1 MYHTSISQ
9 SSSRRRRSRPS
20 GGKPARGKGLSRKER
35 ARLTQLGICLA
46 VFLTLFLGKGIFPD
60 KLAEVHRKLEE
71 VLVADT
77 DFREAFSALGE
88 ALSGEDS
95 ILGQVG
101 DFCVEVFGGSGSGQA
116 QLAAVEQNLSA
127 QIVFLNGDSSLN
139 QQAEQYLRLTPSEGQ
154 LLSGAEEQQAAEE
167 PAQPEAQTPQPEET
181 QEEPQEEPAVAP
193 VGAVVT
199 NVEYSGP
206 ELPANYTM
214 DELSLG
220 ELETV
225 TPVLGHLWSE
235 YGYRDHPINGTY
247 TFHNGVDLGGGMGDP
262 IAAFADGVVEYV
274 GENDAHGLYLQ
285 LDHGNGIK
293 SFYAHCSKICVTQGQ
308 QVSKGEKVAEVG
320 STGVSTGPHL
330 HLELKVNGIHVN
342 PVYYIDY
349 IPAE

>member
-1 MYHTSISQ
+1 MHHTSISQ

-35 ARLTQLGICLA
+35 VRLTQLGVCLA

-127 QIVFLNGDSSLN
+127 QIVFLNEDSSLN
-139 QQAEQYLRLTPSEGQ
+139 QQAEQYLRLTPAEDR
-154 LLSGAEEQQAAEE
+154 LLPAAEQEAEE
-167 PAQPEAQTPQPEET
+167 PAQPEPQTQPEEAP
-181 QEEPQEEPAVAP
+181 EEAEALP

-199 NVEYSGP
+199 SVEYSGP
-206 ELPANYTM
+206 ELPSSYTM

-225 TPVLGHLWSE
+225 TPVVGHLWSE

-274 GENDAHGLYLQ
+274 GENDSHGLYLQ
-285 LDHGNGIK
+285 LDHGDGIK

-308 QVSKGEKVAEVG
+308 QVSMGEKVAEVG

-330 HLELKVNGIHVN
+330 HLELKVNGTHVN

-349 IPAE
+349 IPVE